1 MTGEDRAV
9 GAPERLHPLFLLGGL
24 GGSLRGVAGGYALIG
39 YLAVSG
45 SVGTAVLAAV
55 ALLLFLIL
63 SLVVYWIRFEFR
75 VGESEIRIDSGI
87 ISRTHRSIP
96 FDRIQDVD
104 ITQGPIARIAGLAR
118 VKFET
123 GGAAAAGSD
132 EGVLQA
138 IPLQRAEQLRSL
150 IRAHRSA
157 APQPAEAESA
167 PEAPPIYAMNS
178 KRLLLA
184 GVFNFSLALFAGLFG
199 ASQTVGEVAGFDPFS
214 RAFWIGLLAAGDP
227 IADYILA
234 HRVGAAVAGLLLL
247 IVAGLLTGIVRTLLR
262 EYGFRLDRT
271 EVGLRRR
278 RGLLTRTDVT
288 LPVKRAQAALVTT
301 GPVRDRLGW
310 RDLKL
315 QSLASDEGGGGDH
328 VVAPLATDE
337 EVDVILSQIGWS
349 LPQPIDWRR
358 VSAAYVWTFA
368 IGLSPLILLLGL
380 LAAVVGAAPFL
391 VDSTLSGE
399 VLREMAPLLIP
410 TLIGFVVLGSAV
422 LMRLL
427 SWRRTGYAIDRST
440 LLIRSGWWR
449 RRTLLLPMGR
459 IQSVDLRESFV
470 SRWFG
475 TATLTF
481 GVAGGSGFSGHA
493 IPSLPRETASELR
506 EQLLLSHA

>member
-1 MTGEDRAV
+1 
-9 GAPERLHPLFLLGGL
+9 
-24 GGSLRGVAGGYALIG
+24 
-39 YLAVSG
+39 
-45 SVGTAVLAAV
+45 
-55 ALLLFLIL
+55 
-63 SLVVYWIRFEFR
+63 
-75 VGESEIRIDSGI
+75 
-87 ISRTHRSIP
+87 
-96 FDRIQDVD
+96 
-104 ITQGPIARIAGLAR
+104 
-118 VKFET
+118 
-123 GGAAAAGSD
+123 
-132 EGVLQA
+132 
-138 IPLQRAEQLRSL
+138 
-150 IRAHRSA
+150 
-157 APQPAEAESA
+157 
-167 PEAPPIYAMNS
+167 
-178 KRLLLA
+178 
-184 GVFNFSLALFAGLFG
+184 
-199 ASQTVGEVAGFDPFS
+199 
-214 RAFWIGLLAAGDP
+214 
-227 IADYILA
+227 
-234 HRVGAAVAGLLLL
+234 LL